1 MGELGQSGWDN
12 QSLAMLAHA
21 PMGSVEDDKDT
32 IDMFNRIYQ
41 FLKPIGFNQGLLDT
55 GKNLDATLWNDAI
68 ALLNI
73 LEEAGKSFESVQYFA
88 KKTSKSPLIPT
99 TVPGPELPGSP
110 LNPTSASP
118 GTPQPGPWF
127 VPSTH
132 PLGIP
137 DEGKAPTKTKCK
149 GVDLCQPTLNRFE
162 SWFAS
167 IRKLGGGTSTGG
179 GTTTSTKGSSTGGSG
194 GSGDID
200 YEKMFREKFL
210 GEVEHPKG
218 WRKYIERA
226 PVTGLPFQMKRKEK
240 EYGKRILQ
248 ADADT
253 TDWASLAPK
262 GYWKLLD
269 KETHARN
276 SYFRSLR
283 GATTSWLIAAH
294 VMRIFGQTS
303 QVYNKAHESVMK
315 GFGYI
320 IDMFLLPIIPYLA
333 PVVKGLVMIG
343 NVIRQIPAMAIVGGV
358 LIGKLIWDT
367 YQWFKALGRIPDVI
381 NKVSDTLDK
390 FGDRLVEMAYYAR
403 FEHGK
408 SGGGPNLNDFGGGP
422 MPTWHDSKKDAAS
435 VFTDWLANN
444 PEPPTS
450 DAERYEK
457 WVAIAKDAREKINA
471 GYYEEAEQVHTYN
484 KGGIV
489 PGVGNKD
496 SVLAMLTPGEVV
508 ISKNNLPHYADG
520 GVVGGVIGNV
530 LGLYGNIMSTDI
542 AQSIVG
548 GLGVVSKAVG
558 AMMAPLAPVMA
569 MGAIGGKGWAA
580 VRNAVTRGTSITT
593 QIQEGGFS
601 SLRTVG
607 SGILM
612 NTILIA
618 GAAIGILN
626 LLSGL
631 QPVMPTGNMPK
642 FSATDALKGVF
653 ERLRAIWEEIKAKAL
668 EKWEQIKA
676 KAWEIWEKIQSKAL
690 DIWER
695 IKAPFE
701 RVKTFIDTIFDKF
714 KGVVDTLRTAFDRAK
729 LALDP
734 LIERFKGMAEFI
746 KTHFPDIGKGGK
758 GVIESVKEF
767 GGKALEK
774 VTKGGYL
781 PTAGLVG
788 LNEIFKGETDPV
800 KILTAVAPAMAGQ
813 WVFNKLG
820 GMQALAGAGGQALL
834 GGAGG
839 FLANPFFKDLGSNAE
854 NFFRRITGG
863 EESENAWGGRM
874 IASTAGSL
882 LMGVP
887 GVVGAGLN
895 DWYNNLTEVFG
906 KMSSGDLPFITGNNQ
921 GVVGTAMKETWNAY
935 GNIVQAFKG
944 EYEQGNSLI
953 FDAIYNAGASF
964 RDGAT
969 KFIGDLQS
977 GFTNIVNTII
987 SIPEM
992 IMTKLATI
1000 ADDIKNAIINSI
1012 TGPGKGIL
1020 DAGSNA
1026 VNSVIDVAQKLPIPK
1041 FDTGGYVG
1049 KSGLAWVDKGESITT
1064 IGAPSTRTATNTDL
1078 LHAVQDLKDALKQP
1092 TVNYNTIEMAN
1103 SDPYALF
1110 QQFVQWLGTSGNTQ
1124 GLQRTI

>member
-1 MGELGQSGWDN
+1 MPGGADLYDP
-12 QSLAMLAHA
+12 H
-21 PMGSVEDDKDT
+21 PDYK
-32 IDMFNRIYQ
+32 
-41 FLKPIGFNQGLLDT
+41 
-55 GKNLDATLWNDAI
+55 
-68 ALLNI
+68 LN
-73 LEEAGKSFESVQYFA
+73 
-88 KKTSKSPLIPT
+88 
-99 TVPGPELPGSP
+99 
-110 LNPTSASP
+110 
-118 GTPQPGPWF
+118 
-127 VPSTH
+127 
-132 PLGIP
+132 
-137 DEGKAPTKTKCK
+137 
-149 GVDLCQPTLNRFE
+149 
-162 SWFAS
+162 
-167 IRKLGGGTSTGG
+167 
-179 GTTTSTKGSSTGGSG
+179 
-194 GSGDID
+194 
-200 YEKMFREKFL
+200 
-210 GEVEHPKG
+210 
-218 WRKYIERA
+218 
-226 PVTGLPFQMKRKEK
+226 PVTGK
-240 EYGKRILQ
+240 
-248 ADADT
+248 
-253 TDWASLAPK
+253 
-262 GYWKLLD
+262 
-269 KETHARN
+269 
-276 SYFRSLR
+276 
-283 GATTSWLIAAH
+283 
-294 VMRIFGQTS
+294 
-303 QVYNKAHESVMK
+303 
-315 GFGYI
+315 
-320 IDMFLLPIIPYLA
+320 
-333 PVVKGLVMIG
+333 
-343 NVIRQIPAMAIVGGV
+343 
-358 LIGKLIWDT
+358 
-367 YQWFKALGRIPDVI
+367 
-381 NKVSDTLDK
+381 
-390 FGDRLVEMAYYAR
+390 
-403 FEHGK
+403 
-408 SGGGPNLNDFGGGP
+408 
-422 MPTWHDSKKDAAS
+422 
-435 VFTDWLANN
+435 
-444 PEPPTS
+444 
-450 DAERYEK
+450 YEK
-457 WVAIAKDAREKINA
+457 
-471 GYYEEAEQVHTYN
+471 YS
-484 KGGIV
+484 KGILKV
-489 PGVGNKD
+489 PGTGNQD
-496 SVLAMLTPGEVV
+496 TELAMLTPGEMV
-508 ISKNNLPHYADG
+508 IPAGTAKKIRGYAEGGIVG
-520 GVVGGVIGNV
+520 GVVGNV

-642 FSATDALKGVF
+642 FSATDALKGVL

-874 IASTAGSL
+874 IASTAGSM

-1000 ADDIKNAIINSI
+1000 ADDIRNAIINGI
-1012 TGPGKGIL
+1012 TGTGKSIL